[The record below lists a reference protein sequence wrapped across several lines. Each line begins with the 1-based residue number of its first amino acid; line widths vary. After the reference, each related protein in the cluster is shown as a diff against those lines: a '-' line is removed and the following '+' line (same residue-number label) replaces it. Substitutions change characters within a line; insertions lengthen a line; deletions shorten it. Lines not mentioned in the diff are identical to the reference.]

1 MVLPVFARKHKRV
14 IFAFLLILV
23 ITKIVATSLPYHIKS
38 TNNYTPERGDDKV
51 EGILNFGFW
60 TACIKNYQSYTDG
73 NTGEIVVKRDT
84 NNCYSL
90 TNNSNLKTSTS
101 QICCILSICVMI
113 FHLYDYSTDYFQNTG
128 GSVVI
133 WIIGVYC
140 SIMALYVMFKN
151 VKENISS
158 DLFQAENN
166 VNTQFFHFYKDW
178 GFYLDAAVSS
188 GFYLFTLILKLY
200 SKF

>member
-14 IFAFLLILV
+14 IYVFLLILV
-23 ITKIVATSLPYHIKS
+23 ITKIVATLLPYHIKS

-73 NTGEIVVKRDT
+73 NTGEIVVTRDT

-90 TNNSNLKTSTS
+90 TNNSNLNVSTS
-101 QICCILSICVMI
+101 QICCILSICAMI
-113 FHLYDYSTDYFQNTG
+113 SHLYDYSTDYFQDTG

-133 WIIGVYC
+133 WIIGV
-140 SIMALYVMFKN
+140 L
-151 VKENISS
+151 
-158 DLFQAENN
+158 
-166 VNTQFFHFYKDW
+166 
-178 GFYLDAAVSS
+178 
-188 GFYLFTLILKLY
+188 
-200 SKF
+200 